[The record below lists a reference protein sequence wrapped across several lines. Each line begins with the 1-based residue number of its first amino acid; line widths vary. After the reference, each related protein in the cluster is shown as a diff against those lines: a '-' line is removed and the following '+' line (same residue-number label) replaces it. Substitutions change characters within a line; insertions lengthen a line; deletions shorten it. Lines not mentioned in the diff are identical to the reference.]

1 LTTVEEDNNEVKE
14 SLIELFNINA
24 KDRVPDITSFMAHN
38 ASIITT
44 KLAPLQ
50 TEENSRALAK
60 EQTKEIKAVYGPNV
74 SSQFRDPYDATD
86 KIIFHECYRL
96 DGWVGAAIDYLVQFI
111 LGEEWKT
118 VIDVNEDF
126 DSEETRKQALQAF
139 NESDKLRG
147 YKKVLDNTSK
157 DCDILDNQKALL
169 TQALVFGRGC
179 LLKEIDPDT
188 ELPVKLKVLPSMDL
202 GRVFVHNKTWETLG
216 VEYLDFPFP
225 ESLLK
230 AEEIFYMPIKDYHIS
245 PGSYHY
251 GYSIIERV
259 QHLSQLN
266 RITNERNLKEINFR
280 AWAGFLILEMLGS
293 MDRETMR
300 KLKQDIA
307 NGAGN
312 AIMTNQNVK
321 ITPQKFETDIKGMTD
336 ERKENNLEIIRQLQV
351 PEMLFD
357 PNIINRA
364 TSQEI
369 MQTWT
374 ESVLKAY
381 RSWIGD
387 MITKQWIYP
396 ILKTAIENE
405 TRPLLEGENVPADQQ
420 VSKDNQIKP
429 NEKPQDEKQQQFNNP
444 NPKQTTPPP
453 NKTNTQDP
461 TKPDLVLN
469 KLDPNANPRDFL
481 LKNKANQLGVEL
493 PDQLGPPQDSGI
505 DFDKLI
511 NNIPR
516 DPKTGELQLNK
527 AAWKIRVEFV
537 DKNLD
542 TFGEKTTSAINLYN
556 ASIITKIK
564 ALEMIGFEDEIPAA
578 MLEEVNNMQESQL
591 RQQTMQQNLQNGSQ
605 VDANGNPI
613 NNQNDTSTGNVNS
626 NQEGQGQKGVGQIS
640 QRQGKQRIL
649 NYDKQLKNLDKN
661 KVIPRR
667 ASVDS
672 DDSEVVSEQDPQSQI
687 FDAILQA
694 INKIAS

>member
-1 LTTVEEDNNEVKE
+1 MSTASEEENKTKE
-14 SLIELFNINA
+14 ALIELLNLNTR
-24 KDRVPDITSFMAHN
+24 DRFPDLTSFMAHN

-60 EQTKEIKAVYGPNV
+60 EQTKEIKAAYGPNV
-74 SSQFRDPYDATD
+74 SSQFRDPYDSTD
-86 KIIFHECYRL
+86 KILFHEAYRM
-96 DGWVGAAIDYLVQFI
+96 DGWVGAAVDYLVQFI

-147 YKKVLDNTSK
+147 YKKILDNTSK
-157 DCDILDNQKALL
+157 DCDILDNLKALL

-179 LLKEIDPDT
+179 LLKEVDPET
-188 ELPVKLKVLPSMDL
+188 ELPVKLKILPSMDL

-225 ESLLK
+225 QSLLK
-230 AEEIFYMPIKDYHIS
+230 SEEIFYMPIKDYHIS
-245 PGSYHY
+245 PGSFHY

-259 QHLSQLN
+259 VHLSQLN

-280 AWAGFLILEMLGS
+280 AWAGFLILEMIGS

-300 KLKQDIA
+300 KLKTDIA

-381 RSWIGD
+381 RSWLSD
-387 MITKQWIYP
+387 MIKKQWIYT
-396 ILKTAIENE
+396 ILKKAIENE
-405 TRPLLEGENVPADQQ
+405 SRPLVEGENVPADQQ
-420 VSKDNQIKP
+420 LTKDNQIKP
-429 NEKPQDEKQQQFNNP
+429 NQKPQDQKQQDFNNP

-461 TKPDLVLN
+461 TKPDLILN
-469 KLDPNANPRDFL
+469 KLDPNANPRDFVL
-481 LKNKANQLGVEL
+481 RNKANQLGVEL
-493 PDQLGPPQDSGI
+493 PPQLGPPQQSGI

-511 NNIPR
+511 NEIPR
-516 DPKTGELQLNK
+516 DPKTGELLLNK
-527 AAWKIRVEFV
+527 AAWEIRVEFV

-578 MLEEVNNMQESQL
+578 LLEEVNNMQESQL
-591 RQQTMQQNLQNGSQ
+591 RQQTMQQNLDNSGSQ

-613 NNQNDTSTGNVNS
+613 NNNAPTGNVQG
-626 NQEGQGQKGVGQIS
+626 NQEGQGQKGFGQS
-640 QRQGKQRIL
+640 GQRTGKQLL

-661 KVIPRR
+661 KILARR
-667 ASVDS
+667 ASVDA
-672 DDSEVVSEQDPQSQI
+672 EQEEDPQSKVY
-687 FDAILQA
+687 DALLKA
-694 INKIAS
+694 IEKISAAG